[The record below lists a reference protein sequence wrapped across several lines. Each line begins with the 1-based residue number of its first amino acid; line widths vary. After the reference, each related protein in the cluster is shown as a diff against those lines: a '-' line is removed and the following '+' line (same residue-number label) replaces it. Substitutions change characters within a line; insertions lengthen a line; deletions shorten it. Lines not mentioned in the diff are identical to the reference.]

1 MTQAVVLDV
10 GGTFV
15 KYGVVTDGAIGET
28 GQFPI
33 RENGTAE
40 EILGPI
46 LTFLTAHPRA
56 ARGGEH
62 PRTDGLSPRH
72 EPHEAQVCGDL
83 RREPG

>member
-33 RENGTAE
+33 RENGTEE

-46 LTFLTAHPRA
+46 LAFLTAHPA
-56 ARGGEH
+56 
-62 PRTDGLSPRH
+62 PRVAVSI
-72 EPHEAQVCGDL
+72 
-83 RREPG
+83 PGPMD

>member
-40 EILGPI
+40 
-46 LTFLTAHPRA
+46 
-56 ARGGEH
+56 
-62 PRTDGLSPRH
+62 
-72 EPHEAQVCGDL
+72 
-83 RREPG
+83 